1 MSVGAQGSTIL
12 PGIELGQVASGLEA
26 GMREL
31 YPESVDPLRG
41 SFCDI
46 ASAAVQC
53 WLNDRGVETELLQKK
68 TGSQRVLPPPR
79 ASYHV
84 TVLAEYGTDTVT
96 LDSTYRQFI
105 KPVFAQVCQSPDTEI
120 DLLEAS
126 IAAFTTDEYR
136 QASQQTAR
144 AVQDRAALVGC
155 DQATK
160 QALGQGLTAAYAW
173 LWSPEGLKPF
183 RPNRRV
189 RYQGARIAEHI
200 V

>member
-1 MSVGAQGSTIL
+1 MPVGVPGPTVL
-12 PGIELGQVASGLEA
+12 PGIELGEVSAGLEA
-26 GMREL
+26 GIAEL
-31 YPESVDPLRG
+31 YPGFVDPLART
-41 SFCDI
+41 FCDI
-46 ASAAVQC
+46 ASTAVQC
-53 WLNDRGVETELLQKK
+53 WLNDRGIETELVQKV
-68 TGSQRVLPPPR
+68 TSSQRILPPPR
-79 ASYHV
+79 APYHV
-84 TVLAEYGTDTVT
+84 TVLAENGSDTVT